1 MLSSSTSCQGSVR
14 EGSVPGLDRTGRWRT
29 FQRGVE
35 HEAANANKK
44 VPKIGDGEDGV
55 VAMLSAAFDAFVC
68 KIQEQ

>member
-1 MLSSSTSCQGSVR
+1 M
-14 EGSVPGLDRTGRWRT
+14 PGLDRTGRWRT